1 MTKRNVIKLFSSFC
15 GFALF
20 FCPASAVE
28 TQAAD
33 APAPVSAIEGERI
46 EPRQP
51 VTEWITKIENGK
63 VYRRLYNHTTGEWIG
78 DWILVG

>member
-1 MTKRNVIKLFSSFC
+1 MIKRNVIKLFGLFC
-15 GFALF
+15 GLAML
-20 FCPASAVE
+20 FCPASVMK

-33 APAPVSAIEGERI
+33 IPPMTKVTEGETI

-51 VTEWITKIENGK
+51 VTEWITKVENGK
-63 VYRRLYNHTTGEWIG
+63 IYRRLYNHSTGEWIG